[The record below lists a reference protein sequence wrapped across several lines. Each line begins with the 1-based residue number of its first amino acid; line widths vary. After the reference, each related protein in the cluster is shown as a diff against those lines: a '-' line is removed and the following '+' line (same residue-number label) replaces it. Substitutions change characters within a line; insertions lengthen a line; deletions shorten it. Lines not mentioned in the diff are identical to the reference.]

1 MGRLINTDDLNNVV
15 QVQSKEYGR
24 LAVEIE
30 HIVEDMVRQ
39 VTTAQDI
46 SPLKQLKEEVEKRL
60 DDERF
65 SRRVYAEE
73 EVDHDKYKMCS
84 GGVIAYENVLKII
97 NTMIKESEG
106 K

>member
-46 SPLKQLKEEVEKRL
+46 SPLKQLKEELFTLMKLIRLLVRVKVCRLQEMYLEK
-60 DDERF
+60 E
-65 SRRVYAEE
+65 
-73 EVDHDKYKMCS
+73 YKM
-84 GGVIAYENVLKII
+84 LF
-97 NTMIKESEG
+97 
-106 K
+106 